1 MITHP
6 THTLVWLNCVRY
18 IAGMASTLQAMI
30 DRQRHPDQ
38 VVVAGEVL
46 DLRVDNAALSLRAAK
61 MLHLLVRAAGG
72 EACQSMRH
80 SVPVSDLN
88 DAFHLS
94 VGEFIETARELA
106 KTAVELRY
114 TNEHGRN
121 VVKIGPMLADIER
134 DLDAHPEDDPAMV
147 SWEFSPV
154 MRVLL
159 STSSH
164 WAALSKRAI
173 LAFEGRY
180 SLRLYELV
188 SLRGGLQFKRQEKFD
203 LDDLRRRLGVEPDKL
218 VAWIHFRQ
226 RALDPAVAE
235 VNQLSGLEV
244 SYDVVK
250 TRRKVTGVLLRWRER
265 DPEGRAAVSRELES
279 ARVGR
284 KARRE
289 GSVEQVDAPEVAP
302 EIVFPRASVR
312 GTPFEALAKASLPSP
327 MPDIDRVARD
337 FVVWAERGGKPLRG
351 EGVTPM
357 WVGFC
362 RSQKPAQ

>member
-1 MITHP
+1 
-6 THTLVWLNCVRY
+6 
-18 IAGMASTLQAMI
+18 MASTLQAMV

-46 DLRVDNAALSLRAAK
+46 DLRIENAALSLRAAK
-61 MLHLLVRAAGG
+61 MLHLLVRAAGAD
-72 EACQSMRH
+72 ACQNMRH

-94 VGEFIETARELA
+94 VGEFIDTARELA

-134 DLDAHPEDDPAMV
+134 DLDAHTDDDPAIV

-188 SLRGGLQFKRQEKFD
+188 SIRGGLQFKRQERFE

-226 RALDPAVAE
+226 RALDPAIAE

-244 SYDVVK
+244 SYDVQK
-250 TRRKVTGVLLRWRER
+250 TGRKVTGILLRWRDR
-265 DPEGRAAVSRELES
+265 DPEGRAAVSRELET

-289 GSVEQVDAPEVAP
+289 GTVEQVEAPGPVI
-302 EIVFPRASVR
+302 EIAFPRFGSVR
-312 GTPFEALAKASLPSP
+312 GTPFEAIARANLPSP
-327 MPDIDRVARD
+327 MPDIDVVARE
-337 FVVWAERGGKPLRG
+337 FVAWAERSGKPLRG
-351 EGVTPM
+351 EQVTAM
-357 WVGFC
+357 WAGFC
-362 RSQKPAQ
+362 KNQHPAR